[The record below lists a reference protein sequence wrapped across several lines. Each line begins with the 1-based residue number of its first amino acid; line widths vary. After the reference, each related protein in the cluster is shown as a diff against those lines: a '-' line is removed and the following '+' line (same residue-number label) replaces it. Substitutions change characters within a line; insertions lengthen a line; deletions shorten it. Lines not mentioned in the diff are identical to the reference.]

1 MARTAEEILDKKIP
15 LTECTEEEI
24 NAVVEYR
31 AAILSRDS
39 EYSEKMANHE
49 AMMTA
54 VAARFGAVA
63 DKCEA
68 ELAAHATDAAARL
81 DAACKYAKEVRA

>member
-39 EYSEKMANHE
+39 EYSEKMASHE

-54 VAARFGAVA
+54 AAARFGAVA

-68 ELAAHATDAAARL
+68 ELATHATDAAARL

>member
-1 MARTAEEILDKKIP
+1 MARTAQEILDRKIP
-15 LTECTEEEI
+15 LSECSEEEL
-24 NAVVEYR
+24 NAVVEYK

-39 EYSEKMANHE
+39 EYSEKLADHE
-49 AMMTA
+49 AVMAA

-68 ELAAHATDAAARL
+68 ELATHATDAAARL

>member
-24 NAVVEYR
+24 DAVVEYK

-39 EYSEKMANHE
+39 EYSEKMASHE
-49 AMMTA
+49 AMMRA
-54 VAARFGAVA
+54 VAARFGAIA
-63 DKCEA
+63 DKCES
-68 ELAAHATDAAARL
+68 ELATHATDSAARL

>member
-15 LTECTEEEI
+15 LTECTEEGVE
-24 NAVVEYR
+24 AVGEYR
-31 AAILSRDS
+31 AASLARDS
-39 EYSEKMANHE
+39 EYSGKMASHE

-54 VAARFGAVA
+54 AAARFGAGA

-68 ELAAHATDAAARL
+68 ELAAHATDAAERL
-81 DAACKYAKEVRA
+81 DAACKYAKEVRE

>member
-31 AAILSRDS
+31 AASYRAIASTARRWR
-39 EYSEKMANHE
+39 ATR

-54 VAARFGAVA
+54 AAARFGAVA

-68 ELAAHATDAAARL
+68 ELATHATDAAARL